1 MQIVIIEDDAV
12 VAHTLKLYLEHAGY
26 EPVVA
31 RDGIHGLEMACG
43 KGVALVILDLM
54 IPGMTGQEVCK
65 RLRQKSTV
73 PIMMLTARASEDDRV
88 AGLDL
93 GADDYVT
100 KPFRPREVVA
110 RVQALLRRVSPPQSA
125 PPPPITVGELEIN
138 CWGRSVRLRGESVAL
153 TPTEFRLLEAL
164 AKSPGRVFTRD
175 ELVARA
181 FGPDFDGIDRTID
194 VHITNLRRKIEKG
207 GEHRYILTVHGV
219 GYRLGDPR

>member
-1 MQIVIIEDDAV
+1 M
-12 VAHTLKLYLEHAGY
+12 
-26 EPVVA
+26 
-31 RDGIHGLEMACG
+31 
-43 KGVALVILDLM
+43 
-54 IPGMTGQEVCK
+54 
-65 RLRQKSTV
+65 
-73 PIMMLTARASEDDRV
+73 
-88 AGLDL
+88 
-93 GADDYVT
+93 
-100 KPFRPREVVA
+100 
-110 RVQALLRRVSPPQSA
+110 SPPQSA